1 VKVLSSIGEMNKF
14 INSRKVVV
22 VYFGVIGGREAALFT
37 GVAREM
43 DGDYFAMTAD
53 KGCINEYG
61 VKIPGLVI
69 FKKFDDKRNDFKGVF
84 TKKEII
90 AFIDKKRVPSL
101 MPFDNE
107 VLELIFKRN
116 MPILTIFRRE
126 GTHHEEEVYKGVEL
140 VKNNIITS
148 YADLTSEANRRLAE
162 YFGLTEK

>member
-1 VKVLSSIGEMNKF
+1 
-14 INSRKVVV
+14 
-22 VYFGVIGGREAALFT
+22 
-37 GVAREM
+37 M
-43 DGDYFAMTAD
+43 DGDYFAMTSD

-84 TKKEII
+84 TKKEIM

-101 MPFDNE
+101 LPFDNE

-116 MPILTIFRRE
+116 IPILVVFRRE
-126 GTHHEEEVYKGVEL
+126 GTHHEEEIYKGVEL

-148 YADLTSEANRRLAE
+148 YADLTSEGNKRLAE